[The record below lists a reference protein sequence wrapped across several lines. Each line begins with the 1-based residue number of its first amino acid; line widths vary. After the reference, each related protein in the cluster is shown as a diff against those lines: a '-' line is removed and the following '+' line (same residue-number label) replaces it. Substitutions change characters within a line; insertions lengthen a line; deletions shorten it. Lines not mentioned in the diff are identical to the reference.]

1 MIQSLKK
8 KHLILCIL
16 GAVAFWIVAAL
27 IVICEMDNIKC
38 LFETPKAFE
47 ELKAEDIKEG
57 VLVKARIYTIYDYY
71 SYYEEDGTIT
81 SKEYLIPVGEKE
93 YMGMVCSG
101 SEMNIADKN
110 MQVYWDY
117 LDGKDFSG
125 TNMEELA
132 VEGTIMPLE
141 GESLRYYNEY
151 LDAMEMTEEE
161 RANFLP
167 YVLQVN
173 YIGNAT
179 KGGLVASAVFA
190 AVLAVIGIIFL
201 INGIR
206 ATNLKNLRKYCRE
219 KGNEELYMKRVEQ
232 FYESGTPVQGI
243 RVNTEYFMA
252 VRFAAVYFAEAKD
265 LIWVYSSIVRH
276 SVNFIPAGKTYSLKV
291 CKADGKQFDIQM
303 KNERA
308 VNEAID
314 YVARNMPYLIFG
326 YDDTLLNMYNQNRSE
341 MVRQVTDE
349 RNKYLGSSET
359 E

>member
-1 MIQSLKK
+1 MIQSFKK

-16 GAVAFWIVAAL
+16 GTAAFWIIAAL
-27 IVICEMDNIKC
+27 IVICEMDSIKC

-47 ELKAEDIKEG
+47 ELRAEDIKEG
-57 VLVKARIYTIYDYY
+57 VLVKAKIYMIYDYY
-71 SYYEEDGTIT
+71 SYYEEDGTVT

-101 SEMNIADKN
+101 SEMDIADKN
-110 MQVYWDY
+110 MQIYWDY
-117 LDGKDFSG
+117 TDGKDIG
-125 TNMEELA
+125 GAEMEELE

-141 GESLRYYNEY
+141 GESLRYYNQY
-151 LDAMEMTEEE
+151 LDAVEITEEE
-161 RANFLP
+161 RTNFLP
-167 YVLQVN
+167 YALQVN
-173 YIGNAT
+173 YIGNET
-179 KGGLVASAVFA
+179 KGGLVAVAIFT
-190 AVLAVIGIIFL
+190 AVLVVVGTIFL

-206 ATNLKNLRKYCRE
+206 GTNIKNLRKYCRE
-219 KGNEELYMKRVEQ
+219 KGNEELYMNRVEQ

-252 VRFAAVYFAEAKD
+252 VRFATVYFAEAKD
-265 LIWVYSSIVRH
+265 LIWIYPSIVKH

-291 CKADGKQFDIQM
+291 CKSDGKQFDIQM
-303 KNERA
+303 KNEEA

-314 YVARNMPYLIFG
+314 YMAKNMPYLIFG
-326 YDDTLLNMYNQNRSE
+326 YDDTLLNMYNGNRSE

-349 RNKYLGSSET
+349 RNKYLGSIET